1 MVASA
6 PARPSNPAWVVAL
19 TSIAFFM
26 VSLDILVVVTALPA
40 MHRDLGA
47 SLTTLQWT
55 VSAFVLAYAASI
67 TTAAAL
73 GDRYGRRRLF
83 ALGLLVFA
91 AASAACALSPSSAV
105 LIGARVVQ
113 GIGAGVIMPLSLT
126 ILTSAFPPERRGAI
140 VGIWG
145 GIGGIAV
152 ALGSLVGG
160 AITQGLDWHWIFWVN
175 VPIGLISAALVP
187 MLLPESFGPSTRLDP
202 LAVVLVS
209 GGAVGIVLGLVRA
222 SGLGWAST
230 DTLVTLGAGL
240 ALIACFVA
248 WENRAPEPML
258 PMRLFRNATFSAA
271 NSTAFFMTGSLTA
284 SAFLV
289 AQYFQLGLGYSPL
302 EAGIRIMPWTA
313 PPLFISPIAGAL
325 SDRIGRRPLM
335 VVGMLLVAGGFAWV
349 ASIATPGVAYA
360 RMVLPLIIVGIGF
373 STVFPVAPTAALSA
387 VAPQDI
393 GKASGVNS
401 TLQRFGSAFGVAVA
415 AAAFATSGSL
425 ATPGAFVSGFRPAL
439 TVIVGLSLLGA
450 LTAFGVG
457 RPRTLATA
465 PTLKEPVNSP

>member
-1 MVASA
+1 MVTQPSA
-6 PARPSNPAWVVAL
+6 DSRPSLGWTLAL
-19 TSIAFFM
+19 TSVAFFM
-26 VSLDILVVVTALPA
+26 VSLDVLVVVTALPA
-40 MHRDLGA
+40 IHRDFGA
-47 SLTTLQWT
+47 SLTMLQWT
-55 VSAFVLAYAASI
+55 VNAYILAYAASI

-73 GDRYGRRRLF
+73 GDQYGRRRLF
-83 ALGLLVFA
+83 ALGLLIFA
-91 AASAACALSPSSAV
+91 AASAACALSPSSGV
-105 LIGARVVQ
+105 LIAARVAQ
-113 GIGAGVIMPLSLT
+113 GIGAGAIMPLSLT
-126 ILTSAFPPERRGAI
+126 ILTSTFPPERRGAI

-152 ALGSLVGG
+152 AFGSLVGG

-187 MLLPESFGPSTRLDP
+187 MLLAESFGPPTRLDLP
-202 LAVVLVS
+202 AVVLVS
-209 GGAVGIVLGLVRA
+209 GGAAGIVLGLVRA
-222 SGLGWAST
+222 SDLGWGNT
-230 DTLVTLGAGL
+230 ETLAALGAGL
-240 ALIACFVA
+240 VLIACFVA

-258 PMRLFRNATFSAA
+258 PMKLFQTVTFSAA
-271 NSTAFFMTGSLTA
+271 NSTAFFMTGGLTA

-335 VVGMLLVAGGFAWV
+335 IVGMLLVAGGFDWV
-349 ASIATPGVAYA
+349 ASIATAGVEYS
-360 RMVLPLIIVGIGF
+360 RLVLPLIIVGIGF

-393 GKASGVNS
+393 GKASGVSS

-415 AAAFATSGSL
+415 TAVFATYGSL
-425 ATPGAFVSGFRPAL
+425 ATPGAFISGFRPAL
-439 TVIVGLSLLGA
+439 TVVVGLSILGA

-457 RPRTLATA
+457 RPRSMATA
-465 PTLKEPVNSP
+465 P